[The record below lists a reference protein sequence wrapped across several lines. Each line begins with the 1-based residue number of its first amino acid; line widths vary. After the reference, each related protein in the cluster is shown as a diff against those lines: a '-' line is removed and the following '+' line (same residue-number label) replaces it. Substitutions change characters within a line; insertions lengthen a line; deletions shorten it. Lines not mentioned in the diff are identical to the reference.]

1 MHVFLATIVL
11 QELWAGARAP
21 DQRAYAE
28 RLYETARGAR
38 RLLNPPAAAWI
49 LSGRTLRILDSR
61 RGLSGAR
68 LWALRND
75 VLLAATAFVYGTAVM
90 TSIPR
95 TSSGSPR
102 CCRCGWWCLPRY
114 ET

>member
-1 MHVFLATIVL
+1 
-11 QELWAGARAP
+11 
-21 DQRAYAE
+21 
-28 RLYETARGAR
+28 
-38 RLLNPPAAAWI
+38 LLNPPAAAWI

-90 TSIPR
+90 TSNTADFKRIAEV
-95 TSSGSPR
+95 
-102 CCRCGWWCLPRY
+102 LPVRVVVPAQV
-114 ET
+114 